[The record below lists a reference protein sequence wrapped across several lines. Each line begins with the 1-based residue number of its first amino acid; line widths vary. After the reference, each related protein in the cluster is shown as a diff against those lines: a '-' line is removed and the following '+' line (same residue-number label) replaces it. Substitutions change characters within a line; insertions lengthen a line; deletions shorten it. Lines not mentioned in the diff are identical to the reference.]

1 MFATSLIGLI
11 IIRHEKANKLSLLIA
26 VLIYEVSNQSVI
38 SCENRRKCAI
48 RIK

>member
-48 RIK
+48 RI